1 METAKFMKIDLHVH
15 TRDYSACGRS
25 TAEEQIEAAI
35 EAGLDAIVFAEHDT
49 LFPLARIRK
58 FNHTYAP
65 FRIFSG
71 IEMSVIGG
79 EHLLVLGVHDNV
91 LEQRRWQYP
100 DLYAL
105 VREQGGFLALN
116 HPFRFNPVIEID
128 HEQFPPDAIEGFSNN
143 ITTILQHRIVRLAKM
158 LDLPILS
165 NSDAHH
171 SADLGRHYNV
181 LSRIPKDEQE
191 LLAILKAG
199 DFHCV
204 APEYCDAPT

>member
-1 METAKFMKIDLHVH
+1 MKIDLHVH

-105 VREQGGFLALN
+105 NREGGFLAPN
-116 HPFRFNPVIEID
+116 HPFRFNPVIKLIANN
-128 HEQFPPDAIEGFSNN
+128 FPPMLEGFSNN
-143 ITTILQHRIVRLAKM
+143 ITTI
-158 LDLPILS
+158 PSTGLS
-165 NSDAHH
+165 DWQKC
-171 SADLGRHYNV
+171 LTF
-181 LSRIPKDEQE
+181 L
-191 LLAILKAG
+191 
-199 DFHCV
+199 F
-204 APEYCDAPT
+204 